1 MKILRKL
8 KMKDLE
14 EIRKKKVQLYIN
26 DHKIDEIKI
35 ENLIIIIVYKF
46 YNHYMRDFL

>member
-1 MKILRKL
+1 MKNMRKL

-46 YNHYMRDFL
+46 YNNYMRDFL

>member
-1 MKILRKL
+1 
-8 KMKDLE
+8 MKDLE

-46 YNHYMRDFL
+46 YNQYMRDFL